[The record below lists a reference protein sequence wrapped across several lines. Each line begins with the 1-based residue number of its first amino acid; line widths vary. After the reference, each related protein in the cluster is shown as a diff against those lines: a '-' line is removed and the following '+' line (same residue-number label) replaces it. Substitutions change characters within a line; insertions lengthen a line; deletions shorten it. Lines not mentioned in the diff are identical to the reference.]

1 VIVNGLPIPCLHR
14 ANRNAGT
21 IESEISEQGNPPRV
35 GLKADWYKTV
45 KMIRALWLSV

>member
-1 VIVNGLPIPCLHR
+1 LPIPCLHR